1 MSENK
6 LKHLEFI
13 HNTIN
18 RMSTNS
24 FIIKGWTITLISALF
39 VLAQKDSNVTYAI
52 LTYIAVPVFW
62 YLNAFFLLQERRYRK
77 LFDDVRIKNESDID
91 FSMDAESYQTGK
103 NTMTECLK
111 ANSIWPIYCLMLLIP
126 LGIFLFENLIN
137 ISAISCK

>member
-24 FIIKGWTITLISALF
+24 FIVKGWTITLISALF

-52 LTYIAVPVFW
+52 LTYIAVPIFW
-62 YLNAFFLLQERRYRK
+62 YLNAFFLLQERRYRS
-77 LFDDVRIKNESDID
+77 LYDDVRRKDENAID
-91 FSMDAESYQTGK
+91 FSMDAKNYNTGK
-103 NTMTECLK
+103 NTIIKCLK
-111 ANSIWPIYCLMLLIP
+111 ANTIWPIYCLMLLIP
-126 LGIFLFENLIN
+126 LGIYLCEN
-137 ISAISCK
+137 SSKYCY